1 MSGRIKVGAG
11 LFLPPDYVRATASS
25 YSVFIAFKHAHRR
38 MIANGFRGAATM
50 NNR

>member
-11 LFLPPDYVRATASS
+11 LFLPPDDARATASS
-25 YSVFIAFKHAHRR
+25 YSVFIAFEHAYRR
-38 MIANGFRGAATM
+38 MIVNGFRGAATM